1 MNSAKHWVR
10 GLSVLAPALA
20 LATPALADYNYSGV
34 PGLADPSEPGSV
46 LVWPKFVTGTVP
58 VFAGTAGAFNAAK
71 TVIELGAICP
81 AAAAPCTDNQT
92 IHVHLHW
99 VCPGV
104 QVGEEPSV
112 CPETDF
118 TVPITFG
125 TSSAGKITFNPGS
138 GTGTITGPSPSDYN
152 GSTIVPIAPCPRG
165 YLIGY
170 AVDNEDRPV
179 KFDGLIGDTV
189 QRSWGTDL
197 QSESAIAIQADPT
210 LPNWESSND
219 LSAVSVISLDKNGGL
234 IFDGGSKHYQM
245 VTGQL
250 QGDVAFV
257 SATTAPYH
265 DSALIFLTLDVKS
278 GLNNDTTA
286 VALDFYNYNE
296 AQLSTEFTF
305 TCWGQAELSS
315 LDPNLTV
322 ENFGSQTLN
331 GAAGPRHDKGM
342 FISGQAIDA
351 DTGKQVTLLG
361 LFQGSEGPAGG
372 SANSTTSYT
381 IRPGNNSVPIPT
393 EFVPFE

>member
-1 MNSAKHWVR
+1 MNFMIKSAA
-10 GLSVLAPALA
+10 LLMPALA
-20 LATPALADYNYSGV
+20 LATPALAGYNYTGV
-34 PGLADPSEPGSV
+34 AGLADPSEPGSV

-58 VFAGTAGAFNAAK
+58 VFAGTSGAFNAAK
-71 TVIELGAICP
+71 TVIELGAVCP
-81 AAAAPCTDNQT
+81 AALGPNGCTDNQT

-104 QVGEEPSV
+104 QVGQQTSV
-112 CPETDF
+112 CEETDF

-125 TSSAGKITFNPGS
+125 SSSAGKITFNPGS
-138 GTGTITGPSPSDYN
+138 GKGTITGPSPSDYN

-197 QSESAIAIQADPT
+197 QSESAIAIQADPN
-210 LPNWESSND
+210 LPNWEASND
-219 LSAVSVISLDKNGGL
+219 LSAASVIKLDSNGGL
-234 IFDGGSKHYQM
+234 IFDGGPKHYQM

-250 QGDVAFV
+250 QGDVAFD
-257 SATTAPYH
+257 SDTTAPYH
-265 DSALIFLTLDVKS
+265 DGALILLTLDVKS
-278 GLNNDTTA
+278 GLQNDTTA

-296 AQLSTEFTF
+296 AQLSTEATF
-305 TCWGQAELSS
+305 DCWGQFALKS

-331 GAAGPRHDKGM
+331 GAAGARHDKGM

-351 DTGKQVTLLG
+351 VTGKQRTLLG
-361 LFQGSEGPAGG
+361 LFQGTEGPAGG
-372 SANSTTSYT
+372 NANQTTSYT

>member
-1 MNSAKHWVR
+1 MNFMIKSAA
-10 GLSVLAPALA
+10 LLMPALA
-20 LATPALADYNYSGV
+20 LATPALAGYNNSDV
-34 PGLADPSEPGSV
+34 AGLADPSQPGSV

-58 VFAGTAGAFNAAK
+58 VFAGTNGAFNAAK

-104 QVGEEPSV
+104 QIGQQTSV
-112 CPETDF
+112 CSETDF

-125 TSSAGKITFNPGS
+125 TSSAGKITFNPGT

-152 GSTIVPIAPCPRG
+152 GSTIVPIAPCPKG

-189 QRSWGTDL
+189 QRSFGTDL

-210 LPNWESSND
+210 LPNWEASTD
-219 LSAVSVISLDKNGGL
+219 LSGKSVLDTATGL
-234 IFDGGSKHYQM
+234 HFDGGPGHYQM

-250 QGDVAFV
+250 QGDVAF
-257 SATTAPYH
+257 
-265 DSALIFLTLDVKS
+265 DSNSTPPFHNGALVLLTLDVKS
-278 GLNNDTTA
+278 GLQNDTTA

-296 AQLSTEFTF
+296 AQLSTEATF
-305 TCWGQAELSS
+305 DCWGQFELES

-331 GAAGPRHDKGM
+331 GAVGPRHDKGM
-342 FISGQAIDA
+342 FVSGQAIDA
-351 DTGKQVTLLG
+351 NTGRPVTLLG

-372 SANSTTSYT
+372 AANSTTSYT

-393 EFVPFE
+393 TFVPFE